1 MNKLKMNRF
10 LPVLLILLL
19 ATTDA
24 FAQKK
29 VISGADTAGFVI
41 ATEEVS
47 AGSKSTDSEPV
58 IHYQLNVDM
67 LANVDDRLSMS
78 VFPSGLVQ
86 VHYPVY
92 MKKAGDYEMQL
103 DESEL
108 ITLVQSLSTN
118 GVLEFDEKNVKEKI
132 QRVKNTRRAK
142 GEVYVVS
149 DAVEIVVDVKLD
161 EYQKNTK
168 SKKIKNFHKQFKWR
182 NIEQD
187 AKRYKDTAEITGAY
201 ESIKHLRSM
210 MRDDRL
216 LKGGSDKK

>member
-1 MNKLKMNRF
+1 MNKF
-10 LPVLLILLL
+10 LPVLLTLLL

-24 FAQKK
+24 YAQKK
-29 VISGADTAGFVI
+29 VISSVDTAGFII
-41 ATEEVS
+41 AAEEISVGGES
-47 AGSKSTDSEPV
+47 ADGEPV

-103 DESEL
+103 DDSEL

-118 GVLEFDEKNVKEKI
+118 GMLEFDEKNVKEKI
-132 QRVKNTRRAK
+132 QRVKNARRAK
-142 GEVYVVS
+142 GELYVVS
-149 DAVEIVVDVKLD
+149 DAVEVVVDIKLD

-168 SKKIKNFHKQFKWR
+168 SKKIKKFHKQFKWR
-182 NIEQD
+182 NIEHD
-187 AKRYKDTAEITGAY
+187 AERHKSVDEITNAY
-201 ESIKHLRSM
+201 RSVEDLQTM
-210 MRDDRL
+210 MRDVRL
-216 LKGGSDKK
+216 VKGGAGK